1 VANVDSR
8 SPTGKHQTKVAEKA
22 DPAAKPARQ
31 RVVSLK
37 STDASVR

>member
-1 VANVDSR
+1 MVNVDAR
-8 SPTGKHQTKVAEKA
+8 SSAGKPQTKVAEKA

-37 STDASVR
+37 GTDASVR